1 MAWPAP
7 RHSFGAMNWPD
18 DNDTTDPAMKPLIE
32 AGQGEAEG
40 FELAERDLIRHATD
54 VDSGSTNR
62 IIADADQR
70 DEEDPDAVFSEA
82 DEAVHPDA

>member
-1 MAWPAP
+1 MQWLPT
-7 RHSFGAMNWPD
+7 RNSFGPMNWPD
-18 DNDTTDPAMKPLIE
+18 DNDVTDPALVPLIE

-62 IIADADQR
+62 ILDDADQR
-70 DEEDPDAVFSEA
+70 DEEDTGAVFAEA
-82 DEAVHPDA
+82 DEIVHPDA